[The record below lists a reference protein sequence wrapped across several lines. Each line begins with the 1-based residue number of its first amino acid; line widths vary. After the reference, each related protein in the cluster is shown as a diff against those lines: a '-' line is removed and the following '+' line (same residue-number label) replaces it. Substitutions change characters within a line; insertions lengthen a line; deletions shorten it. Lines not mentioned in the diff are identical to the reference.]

1 MLKEFKQADDI
12 QNYLI
17 EIDELKNKVE
27 QKKIMMDQYKE
38 DNQELQNELLK
49 ASKMLKSH
57 SQQYSASNTAQN
69 SLIQQQN
76 ERDVAIQKETQ
87 EQQSILKEKD
97 FQIWLKHLQDNYEQ
111 RLQPKLAEIA

>member
-17 EIDELKNKVE
+17 EIDELKNNVE

-57 SQQYSASNTAQN
+57 SQ
-69 SLIQQQN
+69 
-76 ERDVAIQKETQ
+76 
-87 EQQSILKEKD
+87 
-97 FQIWLKHLQDNYEQ
+97 
-111 RLQPKLAEIA
+111 

>member
-57 SQQYSASNTAQN
+57 SQQYSASNA
-69 SLIQQQN
+69 
-76 ERDVAIQKETQ
+76 A
-87 EQQSILKEKD
+87 
-97 FQIWLKHLQDNYEQ
+97 
-111 RLQPKLAEIA
+111 